1 MSGRQGSS
9 TKADVGADTAGPSN
23 SSGVADRAVHEAV
36 HDMFRNMAECLDG
49 EMEGAGP
56 HLWLLIF
63 ALLPLLTAHHASAAA
78 VLFYKQCRAWIMS
91 FSKR

>member
-9 TKADVGADTAGPSN
+9 MKADVGADTAGPSN

-63 ALLPLLTAHHASAAA
+63 ALLRCSRHTTPPLLPSYFTNSVEHG
-78 VLFYKQCRAWIMS
+78 L
-91 FSKR
+91 